1 MFTGII
7 TDIGSVKSVK
17 ETDGGKRLA
26 ITTVLDLSK
35 TDLGASISCSGA
47 CMTVVEKGSAD
58 SHGWFEVDVSDES
71 LSKTT
76 IGGWQEGSSVNL
88 EMALKMGDEL
98 GGHIVSGHVD
108 GLGMVKSITP
118 VGESLRLEIEVSPEL
133 GRLIAPKGS
142 VTIDGVSLTTNE
154 ITEKSLENESGSH
167 IFSINIIPHTQQMTT
182 LGKLSAGDKVNV
194 EIDTLARYV
203 ARLQDTK

>member
-1 MFTGII
+1 
-7 TDIGSVKSVK
+7 S
-17 ETDGGKRLA
+17 
-26 ITTVLDLSK
+26 
-35 TDLGASISCSGA
+35 
-47 CMTVVEKGSAD
+47 D
-58 SHGWFEVDVSDES
+58 SENWFQVDVSDES

-76 IGGWQEGSSVNL
+76 IGDWQEGRPLNL

-108 GLGMVKSITP
+108 GLGGVISISP
-118 VGESLRLEIEVSPEL
+118 VGESLKLEIEVSPEL

-154 ITEKSLENESGSH
+154 ISEKDPKNAKNAKNDSGSH

-182 LGKLSAGDKVNV
+182 LGKLCAGDKVNV

>member
-26 ITTVLDLSK
+26 ITTALDLSK

>member
-17 ETDGGKRLA
+17 KTDGGKRLA

-154 ITEKSLENESGSH
+154 ITEKNLENESGSH

>member
-7 TDIGSVKSVK
+7 TDIGSVKSVE
-17 ETDGGKRLA
+17 ETDGGKRIA
-26 ITTVLDLSK
+26 ITTALDISN
-35 TDLGASISCSGA
+35 TDLGASIACAGA
-47 CMTVVEKGSAD
+47 CMTVVEKGD
-58 SHGWFEVDVSDES
+58 NWFQVDVSAES

-76 IGGWQEGSSVNL
+76 IGNWALGHPVNL

-108 GLGMVKSITP
+108 GLGRIKSITP
-118 VGESLRLEIEVSPEL
+118 AGESLILEIEVSSEL

-154 ITEKSLENESGSH
+154 ISIGNEGGSH
-167 IFSINIIPHTQQMTT
+167 IFTINIIPHTQQMTT
-182 LGKLSAGDKVNV
+182 LGKLCAGDKVNV

>member
-7 TDIGSVKSVK
+7 TDIGLVKSVK

-26 ITTVLDLSK
+26 VTTALDLSK

-47 CMTVVEKGSAD
+47 CMTVVEKGSN
-58 SHGWFEVDVSDES
+58 WFEVDVSDES

-76 IGGWQEGSSVNL
+76 IGGWNEGSSVNL

-108 GLGMVKSITP
+108 GLGGVKSTTP
-118 VGESLRLEIEVSPEL
+118 VGESLKLEIEVSPEL

-154 ITEKSLENESGSH
+154 VSEKSLENEGGSH

-182 LGKLSAGDKVNV
+182 LGKLCIGDKVNV